1 MFITKLLGHKFR
13 EDEFVSCSVSTGG
26 GMTGGSRIVEL
37 RREKDGSVTLTVRGR
52 EWHYEREEKTVYPA
66 SEEAIAHVA
75 EIVNK
80 YSLYAA
86 SKRRMSNIE
95 ILDGDTTTVS
105 FHFGKRYFS
114 IRQLQRKWP
123 SGRKG
128 YMETI
133 RYLNSLEQGEG
144 VTTREPQHLRLLLH
158 GYNLF
163 FNVEDAWD
171 GKLDEILSEDHEV
184 SRFEDCGI
192 VLCAG
197 VELDASGS
205 GTAEGVRTAEDSDA
219 SEESETSAGTK
230 TVCEV
235 QPVTTAEPCDLVY
248 APGSGSIILLYAEHT
263 FSKPVYLLAKID
275 GYAKT
280 AAPLVEK
287 MEGEYSFY
295 IN

>member
-171 GKLDEILSEDHEV
+171 GKLDEVLSEDHEV

-197 VELDASGS
+197 VELTVGGA
-205 GTAEGVRTAEDSDA
+205 GTADG
-219 SEESETSAGTK
+219 SETVEGTETAG
-230 TVCEV
+230 EV
-235 QPVTTAEPCDLVY
+235 QPVTTAEACDIVY
-248 APGSGSIILLYAEHT
+248 APASGSIILLYGEHA
-263 FSKPVYLLAKID
+263 FSEPVYLLAKID